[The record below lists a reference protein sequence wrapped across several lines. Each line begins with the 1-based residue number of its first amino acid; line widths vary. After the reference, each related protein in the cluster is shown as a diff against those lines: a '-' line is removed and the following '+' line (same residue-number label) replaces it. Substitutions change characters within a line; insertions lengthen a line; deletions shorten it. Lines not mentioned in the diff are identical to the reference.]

1 MKKTR
6 SLYIYL
12 VSRTNVGGY
21 DTINSFVVIAHTPSE
36 AKATHPNSVNK
47 NLHGYRN
54 YKVPLLTSEV
64 FIFDT
69 WVGQD
74 KVTVELLGKASP
86 RSKPG
91 VVCASFN
98 AG

>member
-21 DTINSFVVIAHTPSE
+21 DTFDSFVVIAHTPSE
-36 AKATHPNSVNK
+36 AKATHPNSIDK
-47 NLHGYRN
+47 YLCGYKHDTVPSLTS
-54 YKVPLLTSEV
+54 KVPPYDS
-64 FIFDT
+64 

-74 KVTVELLGKASP
+74 KVTVKLLGKASP
-86 RSKPG
+86 DSKPG

>member
-12 VSRTNVGGY
+12 VSRTNVGGH
-21 DTINSFVVIAHTPSE
+21 DTFDSFVVIAHTPSE

-47 NLHGYRN
+47 DLLFYRH

-74 KVTVELLGKASP
+74 KVTVKLLGKASP

>member
-12 VSRTNVGGY
+12 VSRTNVGGW
-21 DTINSFVVIAHTPSE
+21 DTFDSFVVVAHTSSE
-36 AKATHPNSVNK
+36 AKATHPNNINK
-47 NLHGYRN
+47 DLYGRH
-54 YKVPLLTSEV
+54 YKVPLLTSDLLRH
-64 FIFDT
+64 DT

-74 KVTVELLGKASP
+74 KVTVKLLGKASP
-86 RSKPG
+86 DSKPG

>member
-21 DTINSFVVIAHTPSE
+21 DTFDSFVVIAHTSSE
-36 AKATHPNSVNK
+36 AKATHPNSIN
-47 NLHGYRN
+47 NEH

-64 FIFDT
+64 SIFDT

-74 KVTVELLGKASP
+74 KVTVKLLGKASP